1 MNLDTLTEVVDSRLQ
16 DFAERLDYLL
26 SKGDFVNAEIIQNE
40 WDFLLES
47 YQNNVPFV
55 TIVFPGK
62 SPV

>member
-62 SPV
+62 NPV